1 LIPLLLTL
9 VLFIAPAAGFWLLVG
24 GLDPIGRLVVAS
36 LASMVVV
43 STVAGVMLVFGLW
56 SPPLGFV
63 AVLVVSG
70 LFALLGWR
78 WRGRPE
84 RAAPLTAVPGPRPP
98 VRSRTPKNPDA
109 EGDEW
114 IFEA

>member
-1 LIPLLLTL
+1 LIALLLTL
-9 VLFIAPAAGFWLLVG
+9 VLFLAPAAGFWLLVG
-24 GLDPIGRLVVAS
+24 GLDPIGRLVVAT

-43 STVAGVMLVFGLW
+43 STVAGVMLIFGLW

-63 AVLVVSG
+63 AVLAVSG

-78 WRGRPE
+78 WHGRPVP
-84 RAAPLTAVPGPRPP
+84 AATPGPAPRPP
-98 VRSRTPKNPDA
+98 FQPRTPQQPDA